1 MSPGGDRLVGRRAAK
16 AAPGRRRRE
25 RGGAE
30 VLGIITLRALPGPYE
45 IETPRRDRRLDPV
58 PARMNVLPLL
68 SHWAPVPLL
77 AGYATG
83 AQKRDGELVT
93 APNA

>member
-1 MSPGGDRLVGRRAAK
+1 MHRTSGRP
-16 AAPGRRRRE
+16 AAPAAHGRRRRE

-30 VLGIITLRALPGPYE
+30 GLGIITLRALPGPYE
-45 IETPRRDRRLDPV
+45 IETPSRDRRLDPV
-58 PARMNVLPLL
+58 PAGMNVLPLL
-68 SHWAPVPLL
+68 SHWTPVPLL

-83 AQKRDGELVT
+83 VQDRDGESGT

>member
-1 MSPGGDRLVGRRAAK
+1 MHRTSGRPAAP

-30 VLGIITLRALPGPYE
+30 GLDIITLRALPGPYE
-45 IETPRRDRRLDPV
+45 IETPPRDGRLDPV

-68 SHWAPVPLL
+68 SHWTPVSLL

-83 AQKRDGELVT
+83 AQERDGELVT
-93 APNA
+93 TPNA

>member
-1 MSPGGDRLVGRRAAK
+1 MHRTSGRPSAPAAH
-16 AAPGRRRRE
+16 ARRRRE

-30 VLGIITLRALPGPYE
+30 GLGIITLRALPGPYE
-45 IETPRRDRRLDPV
+45 IETPRRDGRLDPV

-68 SHWAPVPLL
+68 SHWTPVPLL

-83 AQKRDGELVT
+83 AQDRDGELVT
-93 APNA
+93 TPNA